1 MFSQGSPV
9 GASGVIPD
17 GVHLMIA
24 ENGVCV
30 AAFHHVAD
38 GVQNLANVW
47 AAIDVIAEEHSLPP
61 LGVGIAAG
69 SQLVAELVEKSP
81 EIQGA
86 AVDVSDNVVG
96 VQYGICFHGSKIPAG
111 FFVEYDNKIIS
122 YYF

>member
-47 AAIDVIAEEHSLPP
+47 AAIDVVAEEHSFAP
-61 LGVGIAAG
+61 LGVAIAAG
-69 SQLVAELVEKSP
+69 SQLVAQLVEKSP

-86 AVDVSDNVVG
+86 AVDVSDNVVR
-96 VQYGICFHGSKIPAG
+96 VKYGICFHGSKIPAV
-111 FFVEYDNKIIS
+111 FFVEYDNEIIS

>member
-1 MFSQGSPV
+1 
-9 GASGVIPD
+9 
-17 GVHLMIA
+17 MIA

-86 AVDVSDNVVG
+86 AVDVSDDVVG

>member
-1 MFSQGSPV
+1 MFSQGAPV

-17 GVHLMIA
+17 GVHLMIPK
-24 ENGVCV
+24 NGVGV

-47 AAIDVIAEEHSLPP
+47 AAIDVVTEEYNFASF
-61 LGVGIAAG
+61 GMAIAAG
-69 SQLVAELVEKSP
+69 SQLVAELVEESP

-86 AVDVSDNVVG
+86 AVDVSDDVVG

-111 FFVEYDNKIIS
+111 VFVDYDNKII
-122 YYF
+122 